1 MRSRFIRLL
10 TGLAFAAL
18 CGCSSEAPGPPL
30 AEPQPVHG
38 RITFA
43 DKTPLKGGMIYFTPT
58 EITANGLIRYEA
70 AGLVDLKGNYELGFN
85 GDRSGVPSGD
95 YKVTIMP
102 RDYQELP
109 HSNSN
114 RHGHRRRRRRQAGR
128 LQPAAQHLH
137 RPQHR
142 LADRRRNHSRQ
153 WRGRSLGGPL

>member
-30 AEPQPVHG
+30 AEPHPVHG

-85 GDRSGVPSGD
+85 GDRSGVPAGD

-114 RHGHRRRRRRQAGR
+114 RIPAGYRQQSTTPLATVTVKEGDNV
-128 LQPAAQHLH
+128 LDFELAQ
-137 RPQHR
+137 
-142 LADRRRNHSRQ
+142 
-153 WRGRSLGGPL
+153 

>member
-10 TGLAFAAL
+10 TGLVFAAL
-18 CGCSSEAPGPPL
+18 CGCSSEATGPPL

-43 DKTPLKGGMIYFTPT
+43 DKIPLKGGMIYFTPA
-58 EITANGLIRYEA
+58 EIKVNGLVRYEV

-85 GDRSGVPSGD
+85 GDRSGAPAGE

-109 HSNSN
+109 QSNSN
-114 RHGHRRRRRRQAGR
+114 RI
-128 LQPAAQHLH
+128 PARYREQ
-137 RPQHR
+137 
-142 LADRRRNHSRQ
+142 STT
-153 WRGRSLGGPL
+153 PLTTITVKEGDNALDFELTQ